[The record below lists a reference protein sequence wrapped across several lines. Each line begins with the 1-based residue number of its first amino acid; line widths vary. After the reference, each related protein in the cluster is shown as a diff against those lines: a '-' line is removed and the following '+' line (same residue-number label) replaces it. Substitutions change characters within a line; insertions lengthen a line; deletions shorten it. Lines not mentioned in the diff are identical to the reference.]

1 MNANQIPDNDSEK
14 SALERSAKANLR
26 KALDG
31 LELTPEQTSDDQ
43 GGQQSQD
50 EQILR
55 DVPPH
60 HN

>member
-1 MNANQIPDNDSEK
+1 MNANQSPGNDSEK
-14 SALERSAKANLR
+14 SATERAAKDNLR

-31 LELTPEQTSDDQ
+31 LELTPEQTDDDQ
-43 GGQQSQD
+43 VSQQSQD